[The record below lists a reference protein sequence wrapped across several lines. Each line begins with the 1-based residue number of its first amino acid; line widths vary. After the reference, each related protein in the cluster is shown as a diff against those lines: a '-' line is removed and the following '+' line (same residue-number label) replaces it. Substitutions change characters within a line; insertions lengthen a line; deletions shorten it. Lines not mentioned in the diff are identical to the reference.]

1 MTKREYEDE
10 IIRLREIIQDL
21 EEENA
26 ELKAENERLR
36 DRE

>member
-26 ELKAENERLR
+26 ELKAENKRLR
-36 DRE
+36 DCE